1 MRAHKEAVN
10 SLGGSGSAK
19 LGTVAAV
26 VAAAN
31 ATAKE
36 AAKEIAIAFQT
47 KPDVS
52 QGRDLPMDD
61 LSIMKVC
68 DMFLSFL
75 DISYSQSIFVY
86 IN

>member
-1 MRAHKEAVN
+1 MNPVTRAAQLVLRAHKEAVT

-36 AAKEIAIAFQT
+36 AAKEIAIALQI
-47 KPDVS
+47 KPDDS
-52 QGRDLPMDD
+52 ERRDLPMDN
-61 LSIMKVC
+61 LSIMKV
-68 DMFLSFL
+68 S
-75 DISYSQSIFVY
+75 
-86 IN
+86 